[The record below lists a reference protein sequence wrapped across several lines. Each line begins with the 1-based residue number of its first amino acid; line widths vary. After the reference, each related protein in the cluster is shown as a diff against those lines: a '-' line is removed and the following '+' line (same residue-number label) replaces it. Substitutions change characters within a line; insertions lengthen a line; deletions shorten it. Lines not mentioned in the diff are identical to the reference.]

1 MGSVCDPFGWLS
13 DHKVPSVPE
22 PEKNLKLV
30 KCPVGSGRFVIFS
43 TSKMKVLASE
53 NKLVPNSTTH
63 CWKSLKLSAFPFK
76 IWLIMDG
83 IGSFVRNYITPPT
96 GRIGIEVILFCGILT
111 KMVKLLKCQSQ
122 SLTFSFTFPFSPLG
136 RSPSPTFTDWYNSL
150 FFASWMKFPHST
162 SNMSFIPRTWVVTA
176 SCLLRI
182 EPPTFRYLRVESTYS
197 DLSQRCQGGGLARWL
212 HHSPQPPDILRPL
225 HLFIFYWDKKPHLES
240 EWEDVMDSSELNE
253 KYLG

>member
-162 SNMSFIPRTWVVTA
+162 SNVIYPKNLSGD
-176 SCLLRI
+176 CKLL
-182 EPPTFRYLRVESTYS
+182 VENWAPHLPLFTCGIH
-197 DLSQRCQGGGLARWL
+197 L
-212 HHSPQPPDILRPL
+212 LRPL
-225 HLFIFYWDKKPHLES
+225 PKVSRRRPSPLTPPQSTATWHLPTSAFVHFL
-240 EWEDVMDSSELNE
+240 
-253 KYLG
+253 LG

>member
-76 IWLIMDG
+76 IWLIMDS

-162 SNMSFIPRTWVVTA
+162 SNICHLSQELEWWLQVACWELSPPPSVIYVWN
-176 SCLLRI
+176 
-182 EPPTFRYLRVESTYS
+182 PPTPT
-197 DLSQRCQGGGLARWL
+197 
-212 HHSPQPPDILRPL
+212 SP
-225 HLFIFYWDKKPHLES
+225 KGVKAEA
-240 EWEDVMDSSELNE
+240 
-253 KYLG
+253 